1 MGGTG
6 SDTGSIRI
14 SGVTI
19 VVADD
24 DGDNNNNWVYKF
36 PFVYS

>member
-6 SDTGSIRI
+6 PDTGSIRI

-19 VVADD
+19 VVTDD
-24 DGDNNNNWVYKF
+24 DGNNSNSWVYKF